1 MTIGQSFSFMVAAYN
16 YTAELLRVYGSF
28 EALKQQGKYDALNK
42 KYFNGKNSLFNLKY
56 KEVGDIVDDAEI
68 LHYYNK
74 IKLLPIDYQ
83 KVIFD
88 NDFFRILKHEF
99 SMIISF

>member
-1 MTIGQSFSFMVAAYN
+1 MTIGKSFSFMVAAYN

-28 EALKQQGKYDALNK
+28 EAVKQQGKYDALNK

-56 KEVGDIVDDAEI
+56 NEVGDMVDYAEI

-88 NDFFRILKHEF
+88 NYYICKEF
-99 SMIISF
+99 SYLSLF